1 MAFLKTLA
9 NYFKILVSDI
19 PVNIFDE
26 NPENETI
33 LKNLGSLPIHIR
45 SSQQHKLSRVH
56 PNHSSPYLEEQEPAT
71 EIHETLDPNFSN
83 VNPTVIE
90 KDEQIETGI
99 HTVILFFKHFVRFKS
114 LSLKDNTECV
124 AGGGMSVE
132 ELSVKTLA
140 NMFDFRLSDPS
151 MTKNLHKLI
160 KESKLDTKQY
170 CTPHTLSTIDVENC
184 SEC

>member
-1 MAFLKTLA
+1 MASSHVAFLKSLA

-45 SSQQHKLSRVH
+45 SSQQHKLSRVR

-71 EIHETLDPNFSN
+71 ETHETLDPNLSN

-99 HTVILFFKHFVRFKS
+99 HTVNLFFKY
-114 LSLKDNTECV
+114 
-124 AGGGMSVE
+124 
-132 ELSVKTLA
+132 
-140 NMFDFRLSDPS
+140 
-151 MTKNLHKLI
+151 LI
-160 KESKLDTKQY
+160 WF
-170 CTPHTLSTIDVENC
+170 
-184 SEC
+184 

>member
-1 MAFLKTLA
+1 M
-9 NYFKILVSDI
+9 
-19 PVNIFDE
+19 NIFDE

-45 SSQQHKLSRVH
+45 SAQQLKSSRMP
-56 PNHSSPYLEEQEPAT
+56 PNLSSPYLEEREST
-71 EIHETLDPNFSN
+71 SETHETLDPNFSD

-99 HTVILFFKHFVRFKS
+99 HTVKLFFKYSLRSKS
-114 LSLKDNTECV
+114 LCFKDTAEGV
-124 AGGGMSVE
+124 AGGGMSAE

-170 CTPHTLSTIDVENC
+170 CTPHTLSTIDLENC

>member
-56 PNHSSPYLEEQEPAT
+56 PNHSSPYLEEQEPAS

-99 HTVILFFKHFVRFKS
+99 HTVK
-114 LSLKDNTECV
+114 LSLNILYGFKV
-124 AGGGMSVE
+124 LV
-132 ELSVKTLA
+132 
-140 NMFDFRLSDPS
+140 
-151 MTKNLHKLI
+151 
-160 KESKLDTKQY
+160 
-170 CTPHTLSTIDVENC
+170 
-184 SEC
+184 